1 MVATHIMHAC
11 YSLVTP
17 PEVVDKG
24 HQENTRTTQSRAA
37 QTLLGG
43 LTWTVLT
50 CSAGVIGYAVG
61 GDFGAFTGALC
72 AIVTGVLCIDVI
84 QWGYR

>member
-1 MVATHIMHAC
+1 ML
-11 YSLVTP
+11 YSFITP
-17 PEVVDKG
+17 LEVVDKE
-24 HQENTRTTQSRAA
+24 HQEDISTPQHSIT

-50 CSAGVIGYAVG
+50 CSAGVIGYAAG

-72 AIVTGVLCIDVI
+72 AIVTGVLSIDVI
-84 QWGYR
+84 QWGYG